1 MKPFDI
7 KAMMAMIKDEPKD
20 QYIPVLKSVLLQV
33 LTEIKQLR
41 RKNSQLGGTAARL
54 RKENEELKSHIVM
67 KQKEWAERY
76 GYKKYE

>member
-7 KAMMAMIKDEPKD
+7 KAMMAMIKDEPED

-41 RKNSQLGGTAARL
+41 RKNSRHGRSTKK
-54 RKENEELKSHIVM
+54 RKRRTQEPYSDETKRVGREV
-67 KQKEWAERY
+67 WV
-76 GYKKYE
+76 